1 MEPPQP
7 ALAGSPPQPP
17 SAIDKGVGAILS
29 LDGDA
34 LDGGAKDC
42 RLAGPTSAMTP
53 FYVAGVLL
61 VIAQAIGI
69 YALVSRK
76 ADFIFAVV
84 MICLVAGALAAGA
97 DGAYT
102 QLH

>member
-29 LDGDA
+29 

>member
-1 MEPPQP
+1 
-7 ALAGSPPQPP
+7 
-17 SAIDKGVGAILS
+17 
-29 LDGDA
+29 
-34 LDGGAKDC
+34 
-42 RLAGPTSAMTP
+42 MTP